1 MWPWKRQVTATELP
15 AALEKRL
22 ASVEM
27 TLEAVQIS
35 VRKVKLEWEDVYD
48 RIEKIV
54 ARINARSRSDRKEAE
69 TTAAEPALTSID
81 EINAAIRKGTFAVPQ
96 GRRQ

>member
-1 MWPWKRQVTATELP
+1 MWPWKPQVIVQELP

-27 TLEAVQIS
+27 TLEGIQIS

-54 ARINARSRSDRKEAE
+54 ARINARSRTERKEAE
-69 TTAAEPALTSID
+69 PAAAEPQLTSID
-81 EINAAIRKGTFAVPQ
+81 DINAAIRKGTFPISH
-96 GRRQ
+96 GRRA